1 MRETLIAALRRD
13 PDLVPKVKGSLRE
26 RIDEEGRVATV
37 LQAAEALEPIIADAL
52 RKRPSKIKL
61 LGLKSAQ
68 MLAGLAAEDEQ
79 SSERLAT
86 IAAGSTVGI
95 VFADVAG
102 FTAMTESLGDV
113 GAIRI
118 LNRVEELVDRELAR
132 TKGECVKQLGDG
144 FLLAFPSA
152 SQAVRGALALRDSIG
167 RERANDAD
175 FHVRLRIAVH
185 AGEPLVTGNDLLG
198 LDVNLA
204 ARLLDHCKPDRVVA
218 SEAAKE
224 LAEKRL
230 RSVEFR
236 SPRAV
241 KIRGLSG
248 RTVIYSARPADG

>member
-1 MRETLIAALRRD
+1 
-13 PDLVPKVKGSLRE
+13 
-26 RIDEEGRVATV
+26 
-37 LQAAEALEPIIADAL
+37 
-52 RKRPSKIKL
+52 
-61 LGLKSAQ
+61 
-68 MLAGLAAEDEQ
+68 
-79 SSERLAT
+79 
-86 IAAGSTVGI
+86 
-95 VFADVAG
+95 
-102 FTAMTESLGDV
+102 V

-167 RERANDAD
+167 RERANDRD

-204 ARLLDHCKPDRVVA
+204 ARLLEHCKPDRVVV

-230 RSVEFR
+230 KSVEFR

-248 RTVIYSARPADG
+248 RWVIYSARPADG